1 MKRIVMIILS
11 LMFISTALQAQRTRG
26 DIHGEVY
33 NIEENAIVEAI
44 VKIRELNEI
53 TQTDQQGKFSFNN
66 VARGRYHLEIIKPGF
81 AKEVLHIELRYEKE
95 VKLIAILVKENE
107 RLDDVEVFGE
117 RNSKPKGLESITRMP
132 LRPSDQIQS
141 ISIISDKVIKDQ
153 GALTLTEAM
162 RNVPGVTLFGSYGGV
177 KESMSA
183 RGFRGVPVLKNGV
196 RIDGQL
202 QTASGVVDMQ
212 GVESLQMIKGSAA
225 VTQGVITDIGNA
237 GGVINVVTKSPNF
250 RNFADAGLRV
260 GSWGQ
265 VRPVF
270 DLETILDKRKT
281 VSFRI
286 NGAYERADSYRKYI
300 QSNRVYINP
309 SLAWQPTER
318 TKVVAE
324 GDFLNDNRT
333 PHTSAVNLH
342 PSQSVNALYLLPYN
356 QFVGFDTDNNN
367 TKLSSF
373 MLRIEHKLTDK
384 FSVRTAYASSLYYV
398 DNLSTSAK
406 LLPSANADY
415 HSFSRT
421 RSRSLRNDKNK
432 TFQFDLIGQNVYT
445 GKIKHTLQAGFDYR
459 IADVITT
466 NFTGTLAPTTA
477 GIAFGAK
484 SKNSSV
490 IDTVNVFNNFS
501 NQMSGVIYTD
511 DNGNPQTGKAITFV
525 NSGEVPA
532 YYSTFGILAQDV
544 IEFNKYL
551 KLSLG
556 LRYSEIMTK
565 SFTSDNN
572 TKGYAWNPSVGVIVT
587 PIENINV
594 FGSYTNATNL
604 RSQANLMSN
613 GEKIGP
619 SSTEQF
625 EGGIKSDWLDN
636 RLRFNFTYFHIYTAN
651 LANAEYVPGTNQATG
666 YYFKAG
672 DLVRDG
678 IETELNGR
686 IRNNFTVMLGYAFL
700 HARYT
705 NSPSYVEGSAPMN
718 APKHTANGW
727 IKYDFIS
734 GALKNLSL
742 SFGAY
747 YVGTRPVNEYSLA
760 PDGHGNLGGEEP
772 FDMPAYTTL
781 NAQIGYRWKNWDAK
795 VYLNN
800 LADEI
805 GYNSYFRG
813 GFINQTEPRNFAA
826 SLAYRF

>member
-1 MKRIVMIILS
+1 MKRKALIIVCM
-11 LMFISTALQAQRTRG
+11 MFIATVSLAQRTRG
-26 DIHGEVY
+26 DIYGEVY
-33 NIEENAIVEAI
+33 NIEEQAIEDAT
-44 VKIRELNEI
+44 VKIRELNET
-53 TQTDQQGKFSFNN
+53 TQTDELGKFSFNN
-66 VARGRYHLEIIKPGF
+66 VPRGRYHLEITRSGF
-81 AKEVLHIELRYEKE
+81 AKEILHVELRYEKE
-95 VKLIAILVKENE
+95 VRLIAVLVKEDE
-107 RLDDVEVFGE
+107 RLEDVEVFGE
-117 RNSKPKGLESITRMP
+117 RTRKPKGLETITRLP

-196 RIDGQL
+196 RMDGQF

-250 RNFADAGLRV
+250 RNFADVGLRV

-270 DLETILDKRKT
+270 DLETILDRRKT

-286 NGAYERADSYRKYI
+286 NGAYERADSYRSYI

-309 SLAWQPTER
+309 SLAWKPTER
-318 TKVVAE
+318 TKIVAE
-324 GDFLNDNRT
+324 GDFLDDNRT
-333 PHTSAVNLH
+333 PHTSVVNLN
-342 PSQSVNALYLLPYN
+342 PSQGVNALYLLPYN
-356 QFVGFDTDNNN
+356 KFLGFDTDNNN
-367 TKLSSF
+367 TKLSSL
-373 MLRIEHKLTDK
+373 MLRIEHTLTDK
-384 FSVRTAYASSLYYV
+384 LSIRAAYASSVYDV
-398 DNLSTSAK
+398 DNLSTSAR
-406 LLPSANADY
+406 LIGSANAEY
-415 HSFSRT
+415 NSFSRT
-421 RSRSLRNDKNK
+421 RSRSLRHDKNK
-432 TFQFDLIGQNVYT
+432 TFQFDLIGQDVYT
-445 GKIKHTLQAGFDYR
+445 GKVKHTLQAGFDYR
-459 IADVITT
+459 ISDVVTT
-466 NFTGTLAPTTA
+466 NFTGTLSPVTEGVT
-477 GIAFGAK
+477 FGAR
-484 SKNSSV
+484 SRNATA
-490 IDTVNVFNNFS
+490 IDTVNIFNDFS
-501 NQMSGVIYTD
+501 NQMSGVVYTD
-511 DNGNPQTGKAITFV
+511 DNGIRQTGKSLSFV
-525 NSGEVPA
+525 KNGEVPA

-572 TKGYAWNPSVGVIVT
+572 TKGSAWNPSVGVIVT
-587 PIENINV
+587 PIKNVNV
-594 FGSYTNATNL
+594 FGSYTNSTSL

-636 RLRFNFTYFHIYTAN
+636 RLRFNFTYFHIYTSN

-672 DLVRDG
+672 DLLRDG

-686 IRNNFTVMLGYAFL
+686 IRNNLTVMIGYAYL
-700 HARYT
+700 NARYT

-727 IKYDFIS
+727 VKYDFER

-747 YVGTRPVNEYSLA
+747 YVGERPVNEYSLT
-760 PDGHGNLGGEEP
+760 PDGHGNMGGTEP

-781 NAQIGYRWKNWDAK
+781 NAQIGYKWKNWDAK

-800 LADEI
+800 LVNEI

-826 SLAYRF
+826 SLSYRF